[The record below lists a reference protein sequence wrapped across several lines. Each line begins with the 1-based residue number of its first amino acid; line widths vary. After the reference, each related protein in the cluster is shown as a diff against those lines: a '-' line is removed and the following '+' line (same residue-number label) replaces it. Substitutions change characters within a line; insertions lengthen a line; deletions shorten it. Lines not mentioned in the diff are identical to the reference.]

1 MPVSVGG
8 ADGAGPVVRPG
19 AFAVCVEERH
29 ADPSGAAAL
38 HADLARGG
46 VADVDHAAAAEGT
59 PVVDADDHALAVGEV
74 GDAHMAA
81 KGKGAVG
88 GGQFVG
94 VEAQIGRGAVAGE
107 PVAIIARHPE
117 NTSELQYIMR
127 NSYAVYCLT

>member
-46 VADVDHAAAAEGT
+46 VADVDPAAAAEGT
-59 PVVDADDHALAVGEV
+59 PVVDADDPALAVGEV

-88 GGQFVG
+88 GGQ
-94 VEAQIGRGAVAGE
+94 IGRASGRDRVCQVRVDLVGRG
-107 PVAIIARHPE
+107 VIK
-117 NTSELQYIMR
+117 N
-127 NSYAVYCLT
+127 

>member
-46 VADVDHAAAAEGT
+46 VADVAHAAAAEGT
-59 PVVDADDHALAVGEV
+59 PVVDADDQALAVGGV
-74 GDAHMAA
+74 GDARSEERRG
-81 KGKGAVG
+81 GKESVS
-88 GGQFVG
+88 Q
-94 VEAQIGRGAVAGE
+94 GRSWWS
-107 PVAIIARHPE
+107 PYH
-117 NTSELQYIMR
+117 
-127 NSYAVYCLT
+127 